1 MHLLGG
7 APLDDGSD
15 RPMGDAGPNPEPP
28 PAHEPPPNLGPP
40 PAPAPFGGVPRFD
53 ATAPQPPLPPPIAPL
68 PPPIAPQPPPPPPAT
83 PAYGGPGALGPFGG
97 TGPGTAPA
105 PAPVSE
111 AVLAI
116 PLGIR
121 ELVRQS
127 LDLLTRRD
135 AGLRGASFYIGFMLL
150 VTFGPMAVI
159 LGLMFTVPGIMD
171 IPSPDAAAPGIAP
184 APDVDPGAWPA
195 WILLAMLPAALGY
208 LAAGVEARSMAT
220 AVIGGR
226 VEGRP
231 LRLRESISVARR
243 RFWSVL
249 GAQVLIGIVS
259 FSVSMIVQVV
269 LTLALQGGD
278 ELVFG
283 VSLVVA
289 VIIGAPFVY
298 VPAGIILGEVDI
310 VEAIRRSLRLVR
322 MRKMLAVVVTLF
334 SVLSQFIVLFGL
346 SQGIDI
352 IGRLLIG
359 AGVVEQF
366 PPPLVVPVA
375 AALVFAAGT
384 LTFLVEAIAAAPA
397 VHAFAALTHY
407 THGLQA
413 GRDNPVGGRSLWSP
427 WVTPGLALCALTGLL
442 ALVGAVLTL
451 PA

>member
-1 MHLLGG
+1 MGPLGD
-7 APLDDGSD
+7 APVDDGSD
-15 RPMGDAGPNPEPP
+15 GPIDDAGPNPEPP
-28 PAHEPPPNLGPP
+28 PDPERTPNPGPP
-40 PAPAPFGGVPRFD
+40 PAPAPIGGVARFD
-53 ATAPQPPLPPPIAPL
+53 ATTPQPALPPPITPH
-68 PPPIAPQPPPPPPAT
+68 PPPPPPAT
-83 PAYGGPGALGPFGG
+83 QAYGGAGALGPFGLYAPG
-97 TGPGTAPA
+97 YAPGPVLE
-105 PAPVSE
+105 PVSE

-171 IPSPDAAAPGIAP
+171 IPAPGGAAPGIAP
-184 APDVDPGAWPA
+184 APYVDPGAWPA
-195 WILLAMLPAALGY
+195 WILLAMIPAALGY
-208 LAAGVEARSMAT
+208 LAAGIEARSMAT

-231 LRLRESISVARR
+231 LRLPESISVARL

-259 FSVSMIVQVV
+259 FIVSMIVQVV

-283 VSLVVA
+283 VSLVVS

-310 VEAIRRSLRLVR
+310 IEAIRRSFRLVR
-322 MRKMLAVVVTLF
+322 MRKKLAVVVTLF
-334 SVLSQFIVLFGL
+334 GVLSQFIVLFGL

-359 AGVVEQF
+359 AGVIEQF

-375 AALVFAAGT
+375 AALVFAVGT